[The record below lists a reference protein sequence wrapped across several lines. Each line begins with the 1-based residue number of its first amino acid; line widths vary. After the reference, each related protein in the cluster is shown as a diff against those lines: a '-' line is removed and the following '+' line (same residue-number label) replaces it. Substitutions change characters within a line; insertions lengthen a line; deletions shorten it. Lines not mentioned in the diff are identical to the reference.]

1 MTVAAPIAKEEL
13 LPLASEP
20 VQAKKRERKRGG
32 LIFLAPAG
40 IWLLVIVVYPVF
52 QTIRLSFFNE
62 TGSQW
67 VGLTN
72 YKNLFTTDS
81 LLIAFRN
88 NIIWVLVFPFFV
100 TFFGLVFAVLSEQ
113 IKWSTAFKTI
123 IVMPVVFSAT
133 ASGLVWSSIFDINPH
148 TGALNA
154 IVQTVSDWFSP
165 PGLYPVDK
173 SAGVTV
179 ASLASAGDHA
189 GPGNTLL
196 SDGTVKPGGTVRLG
210 LIGINPG
217 TLQVLQAKAPVLPK
231 AVSGAITGLAWR
243 DFSPSHPSSRTGVF
257 PDEQGLPSL
266 RLTLLSASGSTV
278 ASTSTDAHGDFEFP
292 NVKAGSYHVRVDSS
306 NFSSG
311 FEGTFW
317 LGTQSLTPTG
327 GASQT
332 AQALLSVPL
341 VDFALIITY
350 LWIWAG
356 FAMVVLGAGLGTLD
370 RQVLEAARVDGAT
383 SWQAF
388 RRVTVPLLAPV
399 LTVIFVT
406 MIINVLKVFD
416 VILNEA
422 PGSSQGDANTL
433 ALAIYNDGF
442 TGGIHSGLASA
453 IAVVLFLLVVPFM
466 YLNLKRLKS
475 PRKY

>member
-1 MTVAAPIAKEEL
+1 MAVVAPIANEEL
-13 LPLASEP
+13 LPPASEAE
-20 VQAKKRERKRGG
+20 QSKKRPRTRSG
-32 LIFLAPAG
+32 LVFLAPAG

-52 QTIRLSFFNE
+52 QTIRLSFFDE
-62 TGSQW
+62 TGTGF

-72 YKNLFTTDS
+72 YKNLFTTDA

-88 NIIWVLVFPFFV
+88 NVIWVLIFPFFV

-133 ASGLVWSSIFDINPH
+133 ASALVWSTIFDLNPH
-148 TGALNA
+148 VGAVNA
-154 IVQTVSDWFSP
+154 IVQTVSDWFNP
-165 PGLYPVDK
+165 PGLYPVNT
-173 SAGVTV
+173 SAGITV
-179 ASLASAGDHA
+179 PSLASAGDHA
-189 GPGNTLL
+189 GAGNTLV
-196 SDGTVKPGGTVRLG
+196 SDAAVGPGGTVRMG
-210 LIGINPG
+210 LIGISPS
-217 TLQVLQAKAPVLPK
+217 TLQVLQAKAPVVPK
-231 AVSGAITGLAWR
+231 AVHGSVTGVVWR
-243 DFSPSHPSSRTGVF
+243 DFSPSHPSSRTGIF

-266 RLTLLSASGSTV
+266 RLSLVSASGGT
-278 ASTSTDAHGDFEFP
+278 AGSTSTDVHGSFAFA
-292 NVKAGSYHVRVDSS
+292 NVPAGSYHVRVDSS
-306 NFSSG
+306 NFTSG
-311 FEGTFW
+311 YQGIFW
-317 LGTQSLTPTG
+317 LGTQSLTPTS

-341 VDFALIITY
+341 VDLALIVTY

-356 FAMVVLGAGLGTLD
+356 FAMVLLGAGLGTLD

-383 SWQAF
+383 AWQAF

-416 VILNEA
+416 VVINEA

-433 ALAIYNDGF
+433 ALAIYNYGF